1 MPDARPSFADIC
13 KQLKATTPKRP
24 SSTSEIRP
32 WSSPRASDEQRQ
44 GSMRSMFAR
53 ALSNFRST
61 SSLDVGGDKDDN
73 YYTATAHEAPAPPA
87 AAGRASPI
95 EEGAA
100 TGKIRVLYEPMRT
113 WYEAPAR
120 RALRKTHG
128 AYPAT
133 PEALANWKSFGPVTT
148 AFLDGEGVAAGPT
161 AAPAPAKSAKG
172 RAPVAKRTKAAP
184 RPAPAKA
191 SKTGSNWFRG
201 PTKKAAK
208 APAAEADLEAPPAP
222 AQPAPAKDL
231 EAQPSAAPAPAPSPA
246 PSRSSW
252 FPSRAG
258 KTDIEAGRAQ
268 TAGGPAAPVF
278 IVSGKSGA
286 RLRAGVELDSPL
298 VADLPSGTIVTVR
311 ERATTRDGAERCCV
325 ISGDTIGWLSDKL
338 LVAATPPA
346 VVRSIFDGVSD
357 NGQISVMQAWKALRT
372 NDAFARAMGFDG
384 RDGEWDRLVLAFD
397 ELREEGK
404 KNISFEEFRRV
415 LLSAGEEADDGPAA
429 VAAGT
434 QSSAMSKLRAAIHA
448 STAFRAI
455 AADAPPPP
463 PKLSG
468 GPPEDLPPPTPSSP
482 SGWFDSNF

>member
-1 MPDARPSFADIC
+1 MAYLYSCKIEHRDLKAANVLLTLDGRGKISDFGLGKADDLKTSTTATTMRDGGLAGTPAFMAPELLDENVFTEKSDVYSYAMVLWEIYDRRLPWTGLKPQQILSKVLIKRARPDIPKTMPDDMISLMKSAWADEPDARPSFADIC

-32 WSSPRASDEQRQ
+32 WSSPRAATAEANDQRQ
-44 GSMRSMFAR
+44 GSMRCMFAR

-113 WYEAPAR
+113 WYGAPAR

-128 AYPAT
+128 TYPAT
-133 PEALANWKSFGPVTT
+133 PEALANWKSFGLVTT

-191 SKTGSNWFRG
+191 SKAGASRSNWFRG

-231 EAQPSAAPAPAPSPA
+231 EAQPSAAPAPAPS
-246 PSRSSW
+246 
-252 FPSRAG
+252 
-258 KTDIEAGRAQ
+258 TE
-268 TAGGPAAPVF
+268 
-278 IVSGKSGA
+278 
-286 RLRAGVELDSPL
+286 
-298 VADLPSGTIVTVR
+298 
-311 ERATTRDGAERCCV
+311 
-325 ISGDTIGWLSDKL
+325 
-338 LVAATPPA
+338 
-346 VVRSIFDGVSD
+346 
-357 NGQISVMQAWKALRT
+357 
-372 NDAFARAMGFDG
+372 
-384 RDGEWDRLVLAFD
+384 D
-397 ELREEGK
+397 E
-404 KNISFEEFRRV
+404 
-415 LLSAGEEADDGPAA
+415 DGPAA

-434 QSSAMSKLRAAIHA
+434 QSSAMSKLRAAVRA
-448 STAFRAI
+448 STTFRAT
-455 AADAPPPP
+455 DAPPPP
-463 PKLSG
+463 PESSG
-468 GPPEDLPPPTPSSP
+468 GPPDLPPPAPSSP
-482 SGWFDSNF
+482 WFDSNF

>member
-1 MPDARPSFADIC
+1 
-13 KQLKATTPKRP
+13 
-24 SSTSEIRP
+24 
-32 WSSPRASDEQRQ
+32 
-44 GSMRSMFAR
+44 MFAR

-61 SSLDVGGDKDDN
+61 SSLDVGGDKDDGDDGD
-73 YYTATAHEAPAPPA
+73 AAAQEAPAA
-87 AAGRASPI
+87 TEAVRASPI

-113 WYEAPAR
+113 WYGAPAR

-133 PEALANWKSFGPVTT
+133 PEALANWKSFGLVTT

-201 PTKKAAK
+201 PKKKAAK
-208 APAAEADLEAPPAP
+208 APAAAETDLEAPTSAAPAQPPPRTDLEAQTSAAP

-278 IVSGKSGA
+278 VVSGKSGA

-325 ISGDTIGWLSDKL
+325 ISGDTIGWLSAKL
-338 LVAATPPA
+338 LVA
-346 VVRSIFDGVSD
+346 
-357 NGQISVMQAWKALRT
+357 
-372 NDAFARAMGFDG
+372 
-384 RDGEWDRLVLAFD
+384 
-397 ELREEGK
+397 
-404 KNISFEEFRRV
+404 
-415 LLSAGEEADDGPAA
+415 LSAGDMEADDGPAA
-429 VAAGT
+429 TAAGT
-434 QSSAMSKLRAAIHA
+434 HSHATTNKLRAAVHA
-448 STAFRAI
+448 STAFRAT
-455 AADAPPPP
+455 ADLPPPP
-463 PKLSG
+463 PPESSG
-468 GPPEDLPPPTPSSP
+468 GPPDLPPPAPSSP
-482 SGWFDSNF
+482 WFDSNF

>member
-1 MPDARPSFADIC
+1 
-13 KQLKATTPKRP
+13 
-24 SSTSEIRP
+24 
-32 WSSPRASDEQRQ
+32 
-44 GSMRSMFAR
+44 MRSMFAR

-113 WYEAPAR
+113 WYGAPAR

-128 AYPAT
+128 AYPTT
-133 PEALANWKSFGPVTT
+133 PEALATWKSFGPVTS
-148 AFLDGEGVAAGPT
+148 AFLDDQGEAAGPT

-172 RAPVAKRTKAAP
+172 SAPVAKRTAATKKAPTKAAP

-191 SKTGSNWFRG
+191 SKAGASRSNWFKG
-201 PTKKAAK
+201 PTKKASAAK
-208 APAAEADLEAPPAP
+208 TDVEAPPAP

-231 EAQPSAAPAPAPSPA
+231 EAQPSAAPAPAPS
-246 PSRSSW
+246 
-252 FPSRAG
+252 
-258 KTDIEAGRAQ
+258 TE
-268 TAGGPAAPVF
+268 
-278 IVSGKSGA
+278 
-286 RLRAGVELDSPL
+286 
-298 VADLPSGTIVTVR
+298 
-311 ERATTRDGAERCCV
+311 
-325 ISGDTIGWLSDKL
+325 
-338 LVAATPPA
+338 
-346 VVRSIFDGVSD
+346 
-357 NGQISVMQAWKALRT
+357 
-372 NDAFARAMGFDG
+372 
-384 RDGEWDRLVLAFD
+384 D
-397 ELREEGK
+397 E
-404 KNISFEEFRRV
+404 
-415 LLSAGEEADDGPAA
+415 DGPAA